1 METDPKVDITITK
14 EVVVITKVDIT
25 REVVNSS
32 NLGLLTKERELKL
45 DLLISCLMNL
55 ALF

>member
-1 METDPKVDITITK
+1 METDPKVDITRTK
-14 EVVVITKVDIT
+14 EVVVITKADIT

-45 DLLISCLMNL
+45 DLLISCLKNL

>member
-1 METDPKVDITITK
+1 VETDPKVEITRTK

-45 DLLISCLMNL
+45 DLLISCLKNL